1 MTFTELKINADAKSA
16 YPDLKVSAVEVGFT
30 DEPKFNQELI
40 DLKKELENN
49 VRKDYKNP
57 ENLEIVKKYNLFF
70 KKFDSKVPMEFQIKS
85 ILNNREI
92 PVMHPVLTCMF
103 MAELKNAILTAGHD
117 LSKLGDEIEV
127 LRSDGTEEYTKI
139 NEKTQKLKNND
150 IFATDGIS
158 IISSVLYGPDSRTK
172 ITEKTKHYL
181 FMCYS
186 FGLGNEEIETHMNDI
201 LSYLKI
207 LAKDNLESKPIK
219 II

>member
-1 MTFTELKINADAKSA
+1 MELKINADAKLA
-16 YPDLKVSAVEVGFT
+16 YPNLKVSAVEVNFT
-30 DEPKFNQELI
+30 GDPKFNQELI

-49 VRKDYKNP
+49 VRKDYRNP
-57 ENLEIVKKYNLFF
+57 ENLENIIKYNLFF
-70 KKFDSKVPMEFQIKS
+70 KRFGSKVPMGFQIKS
-85 ILNNREI
+85 ILNNKEI
-92 PVMHPVLTCMF
+92 PVMHPVLTCML

-117 LSKLGDEIEV
+117 LSKLGDTIEV

-139 NEKTQKLKNND
+139 NEKAQKLKNND
-150 IFATDGIS
+150 VFATDGTS

-172 ITEKTKHYL
+172 ITDKTKRYL

-186 FGLGNEEIETHMNDI
+186 FGLGHEEIESHMNYI

-207 LAKDNLESKPIK
+207 LAKDGVESNYTK